1 MALLM
6 LLAAFAAIALVG
18 LLIVGTLIKVV
29 LWGVF
34 LPLRLLLGV
43 LLLPLL
49 FVIKLVV
56 GTILLAVVGP
66 IVLVATLVA
75 IIASL
80 AAVVVPLLPLFL
92 IGFVVYLLVQSSKPA
107 VPETLR

>member
-18 LLIVGTLIKVV
+18 LVVVGTLIKVV

-34 LPLRLLLGV
+34 LPIRLLLGV

-66 IVLVATLVA
+66 IVLVATACRDHRQPRGRCRTAAATLPDRVRRVSA
-75 IIASL
+75 GPVEQASG
-80 AAVVVPLLPLFL
+80 A
-92 IGFVVYLLVQSSKPA
+92 
-107 VPETLR
+107 

>member
-1 MALLM
+1 M

-18 LLIVGTLIKVV
+18 LVVVGTLIKVV

-34 LPLRLLLGV
+34 LPIRLLLGV

-92 IGFVVYLLVQSSKPA
+92 IGFVVYLLVQSTKPA

>member
-1 MALLM
+1 M

-18 LLIVGTLIKVV
+18 LMLVGTLIKVV

-34 LPLRLLLGV
+34 LPIRLLLGV

-56 GTILLAVVGP
+56 GTILFAVVGP

-92 IGFVVYLLVQSSKPA
+92 IGFVVYLLVQSTKPA